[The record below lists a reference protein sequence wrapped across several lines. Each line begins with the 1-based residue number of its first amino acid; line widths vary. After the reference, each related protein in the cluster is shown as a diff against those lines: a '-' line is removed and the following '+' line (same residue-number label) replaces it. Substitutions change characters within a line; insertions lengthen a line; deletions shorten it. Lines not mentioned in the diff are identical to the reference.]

1 MKKLVITGLALTGLA
16 ATAAI
21 AAQTINGAGATFPN
35 PIYQQWF
42 GEFKMAHPD
51 VSINYQSL
59 GSGAGIRQ
67 LTEGTVDFGASDLP
81 MTDEQLKAMADA
93 KKPKPLHFPTVLGA
107 VVLTYNVPGV
117 TGDLNLTP
125 EVIAGIYLG
134 EVTKWDDAK
143 IASANP
149 GVKLPSKAIEVV
161 HRSDGSGT
169 SFIFTDYLS
178 KVSPAWK
185 MKVGANASV
194 SWPLGL
200 GGKGSEGVTGLV
212 KQTPN
217 SVGYVELLYA
227 LQQKL
232 PVASVKNA
240 AGKFVKPSVASV
252 TAAAAGAKEM
262 PADFRVSITNE
273 AGAGAYPISSFT
285 WLLIPSEI
293 KDPAKKKSITDFLSW
308 MLTTGQKDCEALSYA
323 PLPKAVVDKEKA
335 QIALVK

>member
-1 MKKLVITGLALTGLA
+1 MKKLVVTGLALTGLLT
-16 ATAAI
+16 TAAI

-149 GVKLPSKAIEVV
+149 GVKLPAKAIEVV

-217 SVGYVELLYA
+217 SIGYVELLYA

-240 AGKFVKPSVASV
+240 AGKFVKPSAASV

-293 KDPAKKKSITDFLSW
+293 KDPAKKKSLTDFLSW

-323 PLPKAVVDKEKA
+323 PLPKSVVDKEKA
-335 QIALVK
+335 QIALIK

>member
-1 MKKLVITGLALTGLA
+1 MKKLVVTGLALTGLL

-125 EVIAGIYLG
+125 DVIAGIFLG

-178 KVSPAWK
+178 KVSPTWK

-217 SVGYVELLYA
+217 SIGYVELVYA
-227 LQQKL
+227 LQQKMTFANL
-232 PVASVKNA
+232 KNA
-240 AGKFVKPSVASV
+240 AGKFVKPA
-252 TAAAAGAKEM
+252 
-262 PADFRVSITNE
+262 
-273 AGAGAYPISSFT
+273 
-285 WLLIPSEI
+285 
-293 KDPAKKKSITDFLSW
+293 
-308 MLTTGQKDCEALSYA
+308 
-323 PLPKAVVDKEKA
+323 
-335 QIALVK
+335 